1 MALIWGF
8 GASLSVSARPKYSLF
23 LHEQIFKIFQPSSC
37 HFEFKKRIDMQIF
50 PRNNCNLFSIFFHP
64 KDFMWHKW
72 DYEIEKYDILGDKEI
87 HSESKIV
94 EASKTIDDDDSLEKA
109 AETSQKSKTDNMQF
123 NEEFTSKVEF
133 QNIMIA
139 TEDSIQ

>member
-1 MALIWGF
+1 
-8 GASLSVSARPKYSLF
+8 
-23 LHEQIFKIFQPSSC
+23 
-37 HFEFKKRIDMQIF
+37 
-50 PRNNCNLFSIFFHP
+50 
-64 KDFMWHKW
+64 MWHKW

-139 TEDSIQ
+139 TEDSI

>member
-1 MALIWGF
+1 
-8 GASLSVSARPKYSLF
+8 
-23 LHEQIFKIFQPSSC
+23 
-37 HFEFKKRIDMQIF
+37 
-50 PRNNCNLFSIFFHP
+50 
-64 KDFMWHKW
+64 MWHKW